1 MFIYLQGSCFHR
13 VIKGFTIQGGA
24 RNGES
29 IYGWDFE
36 DENFDL
42 KHNREGI
49 LSMANSG
56 PNTNNSEFIITM
68 ASTPFLDGRNVVFG
82 RVIKGMG
89 VVYKVGDTTT
99 VIGENYKPT
108 LDIIIQDCGEITE
121 ESEDDVMTYF
131 FKDADVYPEW
141 PVDLIVIPWEI
152 SWWMTAVDAIKAFG
166 NEQYRVPPARSQVNR
181 YYCIVL
187 NYQYLI
193 CT

>member
-1 MFIYLQGSCFHR
+1 
-13 VIKGFTIQGGA
+13 
-24 RNGES
+24 
-29 IYGWDFE
+29 
-36 DENFDL
+36 
-42 KHNREGI
+42 
-49 LSMANSG
+49 MANSG

-68 ASTPFLDGRNVVFG
+68 ASTPFIDGRNVVFG

-99 VIGENYKPT
+99 IIGENYKPT

-187 NYQYLI
+187 NYQYLL
-193 CT
+193 CTQLRRITTIID